1 MQFTG
6 SKGAT
11 VNPIIL
17 CRDGLQATL
26 EYLKNHEDILDSKNS
41 LLTKDQRTQL
51 WGIWNKFLDYQ
62 LTLDAMHDRFN
73 LKTLNQN
80 NEEAFQLFL
89 NSYACFLISYRY
101 SLEFIKYF
109 ELNPSIHVI
118 LNQSTPDIG
127 LPSKSYAH
135 LKYQFLHVNKARDFI
150 KYSLIHKAIVPA
162 SFPSPLTDIIKQNV
176 DYIWNTKAHSGIQNT
191 LKNGLK
197 IVTEKIQE
205 LWHPIQ
211 KKSLFL
217 GTLKVRRIGHRLIS
231 NQQIQA
237 LIPSLLPG
245 DIVLARREWHLSNL
259 GIPGFWPHAALY
271 IGTPQTRSAYFCDTF
286 EASLYQQPNYSDCLK
301 KDENNYAPR
310 VIESH
315 APGVTFTSLEYSC
328 AADSVAILRPNLP
341 KEVKERAILRAFGY
355 VGRPY
360 DYDFDFRSDKALVCT
375 ELVYKSYE
383 TSDGLQGLNLPFDH
397 VLGKPV
403 LPANQFAKV
412 FDKELEKKSPQF
424 ELVKFLDGD
433 ERLNVAQCKGVEDFR
448 NSWKRP
454 KWHIVVKGTVFE

>member
-1 MQFTG
+1 MRKPF
-6 SKGAT
+6 
-11 VNPIIL
+11 NFF
-17 CRDGLQATL
+17 
-26 EYLKNHEDILDSKNS
+26 
-41 LLTKDQRTQL
+41 
-51 WGIWNKFLDYQ
+51 KF
-62 LTLDAMHDRFN
+62 
-73 LKTLNQN
+73 
-80 NEEAFQLFL
+80 
-89 NSYACFLISYRY
+89 IS
-101 SLEFIKYF
+101 
-109 ELNPSIHVI
+109 
-118 LNQSTPDIG
+118 
-127 LPSKSYAH
+127 
-135 LKYQFLHVNKARDFI
+135 
-150 KYSLIHKAIVPA
+150 
-162 SFPSPLTDIIKQNV
+162 
-176 DYIWNTKAHSGIQNT
+176 KAHSGIQNT

-245 DIVLARREWHLSNL
+245 DILLARREWHLSNL

-271 IGTPQTRSAYFCDTF
+271 IGTPQTRSAYFGDTF
-286 EASLYQQPNYSDCLK
+286 EALVNQEPNYNACLK
-301 KDENNYAPR
+301 KDENN
-310 VIESH
+310 
-315 APGVTFTSLEYSC
+315 
-328 AADSVAILRPNLP
+328 
-341 KEVKERAILRAFGY
+341 
-355 VGRPY
+355 
-360 DYDFDFRSDKALVCT
+360 
-375 ELVYKSYE
+375 
-383 TSDGLQGLNLPFDH
+383 GLQGLNLPFDH